1 MTTQTRSLHEDGDP
15 LASALSSAVHGLRA
29 PDLGP
34 DLAAIQRRG
43 RRRRWARRAAVAT
56 PAALLAGTAVLG
68 MTHIAPT
75 NHDLRVVPAASTG
88 VLDHDQVVQALD
100 RAVAGAIPGKHIT
113 AVSALPRDDGQ
124 TAAWTASLSDRSTKP
139 HTELLLQVVP
149 GPLSPG
155 EPLTGCDGE
164 NVSGCTE
171 VGLAD
176 GSRLITGTVGPG
188 TSTPGTGGDQ
198 ENPQPPSYDLSDE
211 PFATLVTVNGGMV
224 TATATIG
231 VEDGGQTQQ
240 LDRLPAGSPFTP
252 ESLQAI
258 VADSHLRQGLGL

>member
-198 ENPQPPSYDLSDE
+198 ENPQPPL
-211 PFATLVTVNGGMV
+211 L
-224 TATATIG
+224 
-231 VEDGGQTQQ
+231 
-240 LDRLPAGSPFTP
+240 RPAGRAVRHPGHRQRGHGHRDRNHRRRRRRANP
-252 ESLQAI
+252 AARPPPRRVSLHPREPA
-258 VADSHLRQGLGL
+258 SHRG